1 MEKRTDYAGN
11 ITSKYEGQE
20 VNLYGWVQRV
30 RNLGNLVF
38 IDLRDREGIVQVV
51 VNKDSGKELMDI
63 ADSLNNEDVIE
74 VKGKVVKRSSV
85 NPDMKTGEVEVDATE
100 IDVLNKSKVPP
111 FEIKDDINAAEQ
123 TRLKYRYLDLRRPT
137 LQKAIMLRS
146 KILKAT
152 HEYFDEN
159 GFIDIET
166 PILGKSSP
174 EGARDYLVPSRIYPG
189 SFYALPSITTII

>member
-1 MEKRTDYAGN
+1 MMNMEKRTDYAGN

-20 VNLYGWVQRV
+20 VTLYGWVQRV

-85 NPDMKTGEVEVDATE
+85 NPDMKTGEVE
-100 IDVLNKSKVPP
+100 
-111 FEIKDDINAAEQ
+111 
-123 TRLKYRYLDLRRPT
+123 LKL
-137 LQKAIMLRS
+137 IS
-146 KILKAT
+146 
-152 HEYFDEN
+152 
-159 GFIDIET
+159 
-166 PILGKSSP
+166 
-174 EGARDYLVPSRIYPG
+174 
-189 SFYALPSITTII
+189 